1 VRSDV
6 PPGVKPKIKVK
17 PAVVLE
23 GQWVLD
29 MPFVKP
35 LSLNDRD
42 IWQVR
47 MGKTRPWRKAAAA
60 LARNAKIPRCFRV
73 TIELFFVP
81 PDNRARDPL
90 NLVATLKAIE
100 DGIVDAG
107 VIPDDRGAWHISVMP
122 VITAKGPLRPGGNRF
137 WVIVTAHATEAD
149 AEYYAARVGR
159 RHPEEP

>member
-1 VRSDV
+1 MRRDV
-6 PPGVKPKIKVK
+6 PPGVKPRIKVK
-17 PAVVLE
+17 PAVTRE
-23 GQWVLD
+23 GQWVLEL
-29 MPFVKP
+29 PFTKP

-47 MGKTRPWRKAAAA
+47 QGKTRPWRKAAAT
-60 LARNAKIPRCFRV
+60 LARHHKIPRCFRV
-73 TIELFFVP
+73 TVEVFFTP
-81 PDNRARDPL
+81 ADNRTRDPI
-90 NLVATLKAIE
+90 NLVPVVKAVE

-149 AEYYAARVGR
+149 AEYYVR
-159 RHPEEP
+159 RGGHRTQEET